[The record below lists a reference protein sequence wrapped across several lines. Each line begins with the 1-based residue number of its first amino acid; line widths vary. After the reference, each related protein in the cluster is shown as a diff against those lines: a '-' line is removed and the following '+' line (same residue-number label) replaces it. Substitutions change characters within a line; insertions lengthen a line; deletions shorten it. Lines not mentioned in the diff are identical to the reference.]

1 VTGLTV
7 SCSPTSF
14 VLASFPPTT
23 VNCRFLLNSA
33 GTYDVTINATSGRLT
48 RQATINVRPPPD
60 FSIVPELTSISL
72 EAGSINA
79 TALTLTSLYGF
90 VGTIDLSTSS
100 AIASLNPLAVIVS
113 PTQAGGSTVTIS
125 AGPSVQAGHY
135 LVRLTGTYGSLTRY
149 TDITVSVVNFQIS
162 PVSSTI
168 TVQAGAQKS
177 DDVALLSLGGF
188 QGPIALSL
196 SAPGLSSASL
206 NYYSVFLASDQKVS
220 VTLSVSNVAWGTFP
234 VQITGASGN
243 LAHSITLSVRVT
255 DFNITSVSSTLS
267 VQAGFST
274 GTKITLTSLNDF
286 AGSIT
291 MSAASSPS
299 PGPGLYFSQY
309 QIPIVVNGTGST
321 QLTIST
327 SPNLAPGEYD
337 ISITGNPGSEMI
349 PHPTTIIIR
358 VMNAPIPKISA
369 PDAETGNPD
378 VLVAFEVI
386 ATDSI
391 TGDSMTLTAVS
402 STLPTGAVFNPVS
415 GTGFISGDFRWTP
428 SQTQVGDFTV
438 EFTATDHY
446 GIASHA
452 WATIHISRA
461 SQSLLIPLRDSLPYL
476 AAFLTGVGTFLV
488 GRRALG
494 LNRKRSIVT
503 QSTDSGPSKR

>member
-1 VTGLTV
+1 
-7 SCSPTSF
+7 
-14 VLASFPPTT
+14 
-23 VNCRFLLNSA
+23 
-33 GTYDVTINATSGRLT
+33 
-48 RQATINVRPPPD
+48 
-60 FSIVPELTSISL
+60 
-72 EAGSINA
+72 
-79 TALTLTSLYGF
+79 
-90 VGTIDLSTSS
+90 
-100 AIASLNPLAVIVS
+100 
-113 PTQAGGSTVTIS
+113 
-125 AGPSVQAGHY
+125 
-135 LVRLTGTYGSLTRY
+135 
-149 TDITVSVVNFQIS
+149 
-162 PVSSTI
+162 
-168 TVQAGAQKS
+168 
-177 DDVALLSLGGF
+177 
-188 QGPIALSL
+188 
-196 SAPGLSSASL
+196 
-206 NYYSVFLASDQKVS
+206 
-220 VTLSVSNVAWGTFP
+220 
-234 VQITGASGN
+234 
-243 LAHSITLSVRVT
+243 
-255 DFNITSVSSTLS
+255 
-267 VQAGFST
+267 
-274 GTKITLTSLNDF
+274 
-286 AGSIT
+286 